1 MNGNVQVPILLVAMV
16 IAMIVAGAC
25 GGAAQADAPVSGE
38 IASATRDADGTES
51 SDSGPAADAMPE
63 PAEPQE
69 PSTTAPTSVPEEG
82 EDAVDA
88 KASEDAEAAPQDAEA
103 AGEADADAVD
113 DPSSGPVVWEDIES
127 LTIEI
132 DGDIVRLEDGTAA
145 ISYGG
150 ASESVFTLQDR
161 AARGDLDGDGDDDF
175 VAHIV
180 EQSPGT
186 GVFHLIVPVF
196 DDGGRAVV
204 GDLVTVGD
212 RIVMDTISVKD
223 GAIEV
228 AVFDRAQDESFLM
241 ITRRTTLEIVLT
253 PSAPLVRVISVEP
266 IESLP
271 PSNPPRPDIEVRFDA
286 GATSA
291 TERGALDFRERQTY
305 IVEASAGQAFSAT
318 VKAPSGVW
326 LDVRL
331 DDDNVLASATERSQH
346 VEAELPATGQWH
358 VTVLSFRSGPVDY
371 ELTVEA
377 LHADGGDASEDPG
390 GDAAPAPAT
399 TAPAVGMPPLILP
412 EDGPVMYFTFDDG
425 PDPTYTPQVLDVLAR
440 HGVAATFFVVGRYAA
455 AFPGLIDR
463 IVAEGHTVA
472 NHTWNHESLDSLS
485 KESFDSTVGRTQAL
499 LGQRATPCLRPPY
512 GNLDASTQRWAA
524 EHGLRLMLWNV
535 DPADWQGHSAETIAD
550 HIVRHARPG
559 AVVLLHDGGGDRS
572 GTVAGLDMALQRL
585 AGSGLRYATLCR

>member
-1 MNGNVQVPILLVAMV
+1 MNGNVQVPILLV
-16 IAMIVAGAC
+16 AMIVAGAC

-51 SDSGPAADAMPE
+51 SDSGPAADAMPG

-69 PSTTAPTSVPEEG
+69 PSTTASTSVLEEG
-82 EDAVDA
+82 EEAVDA
-88 KASEDAEAAPQDAEA
+88 KAGEDAEAAPQDAEA
-103 AGEADADAVD
+103 AGEADADAGD
-113 DPSSGPVVWEDIES
+113 DPPSGPVVWEDIES
-127 LTIEI
+127 LTLEI
-132 DGDIVRLEDGTAA
+132 DGEIVRLEDGTAT

-150 ASESVFTLQDR
+150 SSESVFTLQDR
-161 AARGDLDGDGDDDF
+161 AARGDLDGDGDEDF

-180 EQSPGT
+180 ERSPGA
-186 GVFHLIVPVF
+186 GVFHLVVPVF

-212 RIVMDTISVKD
+212 RIVMDTISVRD

-228 AVFDRAQDESFLM
+228 AVFDRALDESFLM

-253 PSAPLVRVISVEP
+253 PSAPLVRVISLEP

-271 PSNPPRPDIEVRFDA
+271 PSNPLPDIEVRFDA

-305 IVEASAGQAFSAT
+305 ILEASAGQAFSAAAT
-318 VKAPSGVW
+318 APSGVW

-331 DDDNVLASATERSQH
+331 DDDNVLASATGRSQH
-346 VEAELPATGQWH
+346 VEAELPATGRWH
-358 VTVLSFRSGPVDY
+358 VTVLSFRSGRVDY

-377 LHADGGDASEDPG
+377 MHVDGGDASEDSKDPG
-390 GDAAPAPAT
+390 GDAAPAPANPP
-399 TAPAVGMPPLILP
+399 PAVGMPPLALP
-412 EDGPVMYFTFDDG
+412 EYGPVMYFTFDDG

-440 HGVAATFFVVGRYAA
+440 HGTAATFFVVGRYAA

-472 NHTWNHESLDSLS
+472 NHTWNHESLAGLS

-512 GNLDASTQRWAA
+512 GNLDATTQRWAA
-524 EHGLRLMLWNV
+524 EHGLTLMLWNV
-535 DPADWQGHSAETIAD
+535 DPADWQGPSAETIAD
-550 HIVRHARPG
+550 HIVHHARPG

-572 GTVAGLDMALQRL
+572 STVAGLDLALQRL
-585 AGSGLRYATLCR
+585 AGRGLRYATLCR